1 MKKIYQTPASD
12 MIYLATADIITASL
26 DSAEDGF
33 DGGIVDLNPTT

>member
-1 MKKIYQTPASD
+1 MKHNYEKPQSTW
-12 MIYLATADIITASL
+12 YLATSSDVITASL